1 MPFPRKMPVQG
12 SGRDTWLSPLL
23 GRAGTGA
30 VGTSS
35 PKRSAGRHPSQ
46 QPCFPGTDAFR
57 LTRFQPV
64 SLEGKSKSLGAMWSV
79 TA

>member
-1 MPFPRKMPVQG
+1 MPFPRKMQVQG
-12 SGRDTWLSPLL
+12 SGRDVWLPRSRD
-23 GRAGTGA
+23 GQA
-30 VGTSS
+30 
-35 PKRSAGRHPSQ
+35 KRSAGRPPSW

-64 SLEGKSKSLGAMWSV
+64 SLEGKGKSLGAMWSV